1 MQSHLP
7 LNATLTAPA
16 ENPGIASTTQSEP
29 VGKSGRFAVTIRS
42 GITSFFASLSPA
54 YVPENLQQP
63 TLISQPVTVDVMNP
77 ADSDNNS
84 GRTGLMIDI
93 VRKVGLASKVASCWI
108 PSVKVVS
115 DAVSILCSS
124 VALTQDLHNM
134 MATEASGR
142 KQNRPV
148 NRCGGSMSGPAA
160 ATLAMVALDRLS
172 GAAAVPSA
180 GTPGSPDNPIL
191 VGDSETL
198 GKIGQEGFPPDAYY
212 RQTKSF
218 SHNSSVSVGD
228 DDHPFTGHYNGDC
241 YTISDSRRCVFH
253 KLGPYSEVRDLRVAN
268 ANINN
273 EDQFSAA
280 LACETEGKSTIRDV
294 RIDDS
299 RIINSR
305 TSEGDETCTG
315 VITGLQQ
322 KGGLIERAEVK
333 NSSVSTSGDD
343 SPTGIG
349 AGITQGKMNLLKVEG
364 ALVNTSGSH
373 SDAGIGA
380 GKMEVEGQI
389 ELLTVSDSQVETW
402 GIQADAGIGGGEV
415 DGDIQHLTVSGTHVT
430 TDQYGA
436 DAGIGGGMVTGKI
449 NDMTVVKSQV
459 TTKGNKAY
467 AGIGGGQVGDD
478 RFLVGKPKGSINDL
492 VALGS
497 HVRTEGN
504 AASAGIGGGYVH
516 DQVNGTTAVNC
527 TVSAG
532 GRGANDGAAIGAGFN
547 TGKVINTRA
556 VDCTVTTDTGNNA
569 GIAAGVNRGAVIG
582 EVSRNSRVNNNKGVS
597 VGNLTMPG
605 LCRTADP
612 LLVTSDCQVQP
623 DPVMDNP
630 WNCSTTPLI
639 AERGSVWNPIH
650 INDSKTFN
658 KIGLDD
664 EYPADVHYIQTGDLD
679 GSELNYDKSV
689 VFSGHYH
696 GQDRITDQQTMCLF
710 RDLRG
715 SVNNLQ
721 VVNARV
727 SAENEAA
734 AVVACTMEGT
744 SRIGNIKVANASVT
758 IHGDFPAAGGIIT
771 AKQLSKESRIENIE
785 VHNCT
790 VETRGRGP
798 LAGMVAGEIRGQVDN
813 VTVQNSRVSTQGDK
827 AHGGIGG
834 GLIKG
839 KLSHLTSVCNNVEV
853 SGPDAFA
860 GIGGGQIDY
869 PGEVRDLTAIN
880 STVRT
885 MSDGANAGV
894 GAGFISHAGKANNIT
909 ALDCRVFTRGNG
921 ANAGVG
927 AGKVGHF
934 GELNAITAVNS
945 EVIAVGRNSSADV
958 AAGGFAD
965 KSDARLT
972 DIRTVNTRV
981 NFQTYS
987 DTNISADTLCASADQ
1002 RFVSSDCQ
1010 LSSSLPD
1017 GTCPITTPMTSFT
1030 GMPLTLP
1037 TSSTMAAATPAIATG
1052 LSTGAIADTT
1062 PMTSFTGMPLTLPTS
1077 STMAAAAP
1085 AIATGLSTGAIA
1097 GIAVGVT
1104 AVVAVAGLG
1113 GVCLYRYYHRG
1124 KESEPQQLLQLDDI

>member
-54 YVPENLQQP
+54 YVPENLLQP

-84 GRTGLMIDI
+84 GRTGLMTDI

-115 DAVSILCSS
+115 DAVSTLCSS
-124 VALTQDLHNM
+124 VALTQDLYSM
-134 MATEASGR
+134 MATEAPGR

-172 GAAAVPSA
+172 GAAAAPSA

-198 GKIGQEGFPPDAYY
+198 GKIGKEFPPDAYY
-212 RQTKSF
+212 RQTKTF

-241 YTISDSRRCVFH
+241 HTIRHPRRCVFD
-253 KLGPYSEVRDLRVAN
+253 KLGHRSEVRDLRVDKAD
-268 ANINN
+268 INN
-273 EDQFSAA
+273 ADKFSAA
-280 LACETEGKSTIRDV
+280 LACKMEGKSTIRDV

-305 TSEGDETCTG
+305 KSERFDPACTG

-333 NSSVSTSGDD
+333 NSSVSTSGNY

-364 ALVNTSGSH
+364 ARVTTSGLN

-380 GKMEVEGQI
+380 GEMEGQI

-402 GIQADAGIGGGEV
+402 GKHAHAGIGGGEV
-415 DGDIQHLTVSGTHVT
+415 DGDIQHLTVSGTNVT

-449 NDMTVVKSQV
+449 NDMTVVKSRV
-459 TTKGNKAY
+459 TTNGTKAY

-478 RFLVGKPKGSINDL
+478 RFLVGKVKGSINDL
-492 VALGS
+492 VALDS

-516 DQVNGTTAVNC
+516 DRVNGTTAVNC

-569 GIAAGVNRGAVIG
+569 GIAAGVNRRGREGVIG
-582 EVSRNSRVNNNKGVS
+582 EVSRNSRVNSKEENY
-597 VGNLTMPG
+597 GNLTMPG

-639 AERGSVWNPIH
+639 AERGSVWNPIP

-664 EYPADVHYIQTGDLD
+664 EYPADVHYIQTGDLE
-679 GSELNYDKSV
+679 GSELDYDKTV
-689 VFSGHYH
+689 VFSGHYD
-696 GQDRITDQQTMCLF
+696 GQKRIIDKQTMCLF
-710 RDLRG
+710 PDLRG

-734 AVVACTMEGT
+734 AVVACTMDGT

-758 IHGDFPAAGGIIT
+758 IHGDFPAEGGIIT

-790 VETRGRGP
+790 VETRGGDQ

-813 VTVQNSRVSTQGDK
+813 VTVQNSRVSTQGDE

-853 SGPDAFA
+853 SGSDAFA
-860 GIGGGQIDY
+860 GIGGGQID
-869 PGEVRDLTAIN
+869 PRGEVRDLTAIN

-885 MSDGANAGV
+885 ISDGANAGV
-894 GAGFISHAGKANNIT
+894 GAGFISLAGEANNIT
-909 ALDCRVFTRGNG
+909 ALNCRVFTMGNG

-927 AGKVGHF
+927 AGKIERYGK
-934 GELNAITAVNS
+934 LNAITAVNS
-945 EVIAVGRNSSADV
+945 EVIAVGKNSSADV
-958 AAGGFAD
+958 AAGYAASGFSD
-965 KSDARLT
+965 ISDARLT

-1017 GTCPITTPMTSFT
+1017 GTCPT
-1030 GMPLTLP
+1030 
-1037 TSSTMAAATPAIATG
+1037 
-1052 LSTGAIADTT
+1052 TT

-1097 GIAVGVT
+1097 GIVVGVT

>member
-1 MQSHLP
+1 MQPHLP

-42 GITSFFASLSPA
+42 GITSFLTSLSPG
-54 YVPENLQQP
+54 YVPEKLQQP
-63 TLISQPVTVDVMNP
+63 TLTRKSATVDVMNP

-84 GRTGLMIDI
+84 GRTGSMTDI
-93 VRKVGLASKVASCWI
+93 VRQVGLAGKVASCWI

-115 DAVSILCSS
+115 DAVSTLCSS
-124 VALTQDLHNM
+124 VALSQDLLSM
-134 MATEASGR
+134 MATEFEGSGR

-148 NRCGGSMSGPAA
+148 NRCAGSMSGPAA

-172 GAAAVPSA
+172 GAAAAPSA
-180 GTPGSPDNPIL
+180 GTSPGSPDNPIP

-198 GKIGQEGFPPDAYY
+198 GKIGQEGYPADAYY

-228 DDHPFTGHYNGDC
+228 DDHPFNGHYNGDC
-241 YTISDSRRCVFH
+241 YTIRDPRRCVFN
-253 KLGPYSEVRDLRVAN
+253 KLGPYSEVRNLHVAN
-268 ANINN
+268 AYINN
-273 EDQFSAA
+273 ADKFSAA

-299 RIINSR
+299 HIINSR
-305 TSEGDETCTG
+305 KSARFDPTCTG

-322 KGGLIERAEVK
+322 KGGVIERAEVK
-333 NSSVSTSGDD
+333 NSSVTTSGNF
-343 SPTGIG
+343 SPAGIG
-349 AGITQGKMNLLKVEG
+349 GGMTRGQVRHMNVADSQVITY
-364 ALVNTSGSH
+364 GSY

-380 GKMEVEGQI
+380 GEMEGQI
-389 ELLTVSDSQVETW
+389 ERLTVSDSQVKTR
-402 GIQADAGIGGGEV
+402 GIHADAGVGGGEV
-415 DGDIQHLTVSGTHVT
+415 VGDMQHLTVSGTNVITHES
-430 TDQYGA
+430 GA

-449 NDMTVVKSQV
+449 NNMTVVKSRV
-459 TTKGNKAY
+459 TTNGNLAY
-467 AGIGGGQVGDD
+467 AGIGGGQIGHT
-478 RFLVGKPKGSINDL
+478 RLFGGKLEGSINDL
-492 VALGS
+492 VALDS
-497 HVRTEGN
+497 HVRTEGK

-516 DQVNGTTAVNC
+516 DRVNGTTAVSC

-532 GRGANDGAAIGAGFN
+532 GRGANDGAAIGAGYN
-547 TGKVINTRA
+547 AGKVINTRA
-556 VDCTVTTDTGNNA
+556 VNCTVTTETGDNA
-569 GIAAGVNRGAVIG
+569 GIADGGFDRRAVIAD
-582 EVSRNSRVNNNKGVS
+582 VRSLNSLVNVALVN
-597 VGNLTMPG
+597 VGNLRMPG

-612 LLVTSDCQVQP
+612 RLVTSDCQVYP

-639 AERGSVWNPIH
+639 AERGSVWKPIP

-658 KIGLDD
+658 KIGLDAD
-664 EYPADVHYIQTGDLD
+664 YPANAHYIQTGDLD
-679 GSELNYDKSV
+679 GSELNYDKTV
-689 VFSGHYH
+689 VFSGHYY
-696 GQDRITDQQTMCLF
+696 GQGRISDQQTMCLF

-715 SVNNLQ
+715 SVYNLQ

-734 AVVACTMEGT
+734 AVVACTMDDT

-758 IHGDFPAAGGIIT
+758 IHGDSPAAGGIIT
-771 AKQLSKESRIENIE
+771 AQQLSRESRIENIE

-790 VETRGRGP
+790 VETRGRDQ
-798 LAGMVAGEIRGQVDN
+798 LAGMVAGEIRGQVDD
-813 VTVQNSRVSTQGDK
+813 VTVLNSRVSTQGYE

-834 GLIKG
+834 GLIEG
-839 KLSHLTSVCNNVEV
+839 KLSHVTSVCNNVEV
-853 SGPDAFA
+853 SGPEAFA
-860 GIGGGQIDY
+860 GIGGGQVD
-869 PGEVRDLTAIN
+869 PLGEVRDLTAIN

-894 GAGFISHAGKANNIT
+894 GAGSISHAGEANNIN
-909 ALDCRVFTRGNG
+909 ALNCRVFTMGNG

-927 AGKVGHF
+927 AGKIERY

-945 EVIAVGRNSSADV
+945 EVIAVGRNSSAGV
-958 AAGGFAD
+958 AAGYAASGFAD

-981 NFQTYS
+981 NFQPGS

-1037 TSSTMAAATPAIATG
+1037 TSSTMAAAAPAITTG
-1052 LSTGAIADTT
+1052 LSTGT
-1062 PMTSFTGMPLTLPTS
+1062 
-1077 STMAAAAP
+1077 
-1085 AIATGLSTGAIA
+1085 IA

-1104 AVVAVAGLG
+1104 AVVAFVGLG
-1113 GVCLYRYYHRG
+1113 GVCLYRCYHRG
-1124 KESEPQQLLQLDDI
+1124 KESEPQQLLPLDDI

>member
-77 ADSDNNS
+77 ADSDNKS
-84 GRTGLMIDI
+84 GRTGSMTDI
-93 VRKVGLASKVASCWI
+93 VRQVGLASKVASCWI

-115 DAVSILCSS
+115 DAVSTLCSS
-124 VALTQDLHNM
+124 VALSQDLHSM

-180 GTPGSPDNPIL
+180 GTSPGSPDNPIP

-198 GKIGQEGFPPDAYY
+198 GKIGQEGYPADAYY

-241 YTISDSRRCVFH
+241 YTISDSRRCLFH
-253 KLGPYSEVRDLRVAN
+253 KLGHYSEVRDLRVAN

-273 EDQFSAA
+273 TDKSSAA
-280 LACETEGKSTIRDV
+280 LACEMEGKSTIRDV
-294 RIDDS
+294 RIEDS

-305 TSEGDETCTG
+305 KSARSDSTYTG

-322 KGGLIERAEVK
+322 EGSQIERAEVK
-333 NSSVSTSGDD
+333 NSSVLTSGNY

-349 AGITQGKMNLLKVEG
+349 AGKTRGEMNHLNVEG
-364 ALVNTSGSH
+364 ARVTTSGLN

-380 GKMEVEGQI
+380 GEMEGQI
-389 ELLTVSDSQVETW
+389 ERLTVSDSQVETR
-402 GIQADAGIGGGEV
+402 GIEADAGIGGGEV
-415 DGDIQHLTVSGTHVT
+415 DGDIQHLTVSGTNVSTHKP
-430 TDQYGA
+430 GS

-449 NDMTVVKSQV
+449 NNMTVVKSRV
-459 TTKGNKAY
+459 TTNGNRAY
-467 AGIGGGQVGDD
+467 AGIGGGQVGHTLPGP
-478 RFLVGKPKGSINDL
+478 FGGGKLLKGSINDL
-492 VALGS
+492 VALDS

-504 AASAGIGGGYVH
+504 AASADIGGGYVH
-516 DQVNGTTAVNC
+516 DRVNGTNAVSC

-532 GRGANDGAAIGAGFN
+532 GRGANDGAAIGAGYN
-547 TGKVINTRA
+547 AGEVINTRA
-556 VDCTVTTDTGNNA
+556 VNCTVTTETGANA
-569 GIAAGVNRGAVIG
+569 GIADGGVFRGAVIG
-582 EVSRNSRVNNNKGVS
+582 DVRSLNSLVNGELVN

-612 LLVTSDCQVQP
+612 RLVTSDCQVHP
-623 DPVMDNP
+623 DPVMDNL

-639 AERGSVWNPIH
+639 AERGSVWKPIS

-658 KIGLDD
+658 KIGLDAD
-664 EYPADVHYIQTGDLD
+664 YPANAYYIQTGDLD
-679 GSELNYDKSV
+679 GSELNYDKTV

-734 AVVACTMEGT
+734 AVVACTMDDT

-758 IHGDFPAAGGIIT
+758 IHGDSPAAGGIIT
-771 AKQLSKESRIENIE
+771 AQQLSRESRIENIE

-790 VETRGRGP
+790 VETRGRDQ
-798 LAGMVAGEIRGQVDN
+798 LAGMVAGEIRGQVDD
-813 VTVQNSRVSTQGDK
+813 VTVQNSRISTQGYE

-834 GLIKG
+834 GLIEG
-839 KLSHLTSVCNNVEV
+839 KLSHVTSVCNNVEV
-853 SGPDAFA
+853 SGPEAFA
-860 GIGGGQIDY
+860 GIGGGQID
-869 PGEVRDLTAIN
+869 PLGEVRDLTAIN

-894 GAGFISHAGKANNIT
+894 GAGSISHAGEANNIT
-909 ALDCRVFTRGNG
+909 ALNCRVFTMGNG

-927 AGKVGHF
+927 AGKIERY

-945 EVIAVGRNSSADV
+945 EVIAVGRNSSAGV
-958 AAGGFAD
+958 AAGYAASGFAD

-981 NFQTYS
+981 NFQSSS

-1017 GTCPITTPMTSFT
+1017 GTCPITTPMTTFT

-1037 TSSTMAAATPAIATG
+1037 TSSTI
-1052 LSTGAIADTT
+1052 
-1062 PMTSFTGMPLTLPTS
+1062 
-1077 STMAAAAP
+1077 AAAAP

-1104 AVVAVAGLG
+1104 AVVAVVGLG
-1113 GVCLYRYYHRG
+1113 GVCLYRHYHRR
-1124 KESEPQQLLQLDDI
+1124 KEFDPQQLLPLDDI